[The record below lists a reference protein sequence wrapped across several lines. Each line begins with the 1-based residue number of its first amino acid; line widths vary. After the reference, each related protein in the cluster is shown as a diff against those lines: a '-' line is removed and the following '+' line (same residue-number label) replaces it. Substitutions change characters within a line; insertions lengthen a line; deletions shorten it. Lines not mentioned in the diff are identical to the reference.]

1 MKYWGFNKV
10 GGQDRTR
17 SIEGI
22 FFLPLIRR
30 YFYFSMA
37 FNFPEGLHGVVG
49 VSRFLHFTRKVVF
62 LMGLMGSFSCFHII
76 TTLLLFELLFFFW
89 KLLFATLNFWLPAT
103 YSPKLDNRS
112 STQGPFPIGPREL
125 QPHPLWTSNTASDK
139 WWRWLS

>member
-1 MKYWGFNKV
+1 M

-76 TTLLLFELLFFFW
+76 TTLLLFELLFFF
-89 KLLFATLNFWLPAT
+89 
-103 YSPKLDNRS
+103 
-112 STQGPFPIGPREL
+112 
-125 QPHPLWTSNTASDK
+125 
-139 WWRWLS
+139 